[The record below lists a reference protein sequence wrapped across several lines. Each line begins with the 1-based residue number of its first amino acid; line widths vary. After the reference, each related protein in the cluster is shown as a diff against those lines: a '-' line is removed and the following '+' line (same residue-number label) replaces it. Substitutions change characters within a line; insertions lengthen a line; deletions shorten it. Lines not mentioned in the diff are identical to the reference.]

1 MKIPEDGNLPRITS
15 SGPNPCKLVIV
26 KVPDKFR
33 KRGESVY
40 QLSSL
45 KRDTAG
51 DEWPADKYTAKLF
64 PGFYKERK
72 KVKAKVNGKKMYTQN
87 KHMAS
92 SRRRRHN
99 QKKSWT
105 RGSHIHGRKARS
117 DKQEHQQNRSATDIE
132 PWLNP
137 EHIFQNSWNQPGVLQ
152 RIELDRSLNSSGETC
167 IPLYSQPYN
176 YPSNTNIYQNA
187 ALQLASNQMQQ
198 SLHGSN
204 LSHNLHG
211 STSFNDL
218 KGKHSVGLLGDA
230 PSHII
235 LSDRP
240 STSGYSAQSV
250 DPLPVNSQFSNSYH
264 RWENGHN
271 SVSRP
276 QHMANNQIR
285 NDVDNSR
292 REYYHGER
300 RNFWKE
306 PRDRNA
312 MHGRPYR
319 GKRNAYPRK

>member
-33 KRGESVY
+33 KQGESVY

-45 KRDTAG
+45 NRDTAG
-51 DEWPADKYTAKLF
+51 DEWPADKYISKLF
-64 PGFYKERK
+64 SGFYKERK
-72 KVKAKVNGKKMYTQN
+72 EIKAKVYGEMYARN

-92 SRRRRHN
+92 SEQHRHN
-99 QKKSWT
+99 PRKSRIRRSRTRGKKS
-105 RGSHIHGRKARS
+105 RS
-117 DKQEHQQNRSATDIE
+117 DKQEHQQKRSRTDIE

-137 EHIFQNSWNQPGVLQ
+137 EQVFQNSWNQPGVLQ

-211 STSFNDL
+211 STSLNDL

-235 LSDRP
+235 HSERP

-250 DPLPVNSQFSNSYH
+250 DPLPMNSQFNNSYR
-264 RWENGHN
+264 RWKNGRS

-292 REYYHGER
+292 REYYHGKR
-300 RNFWKE
+300 WNFWEE

-319 GKRNAYPRK
+319 GKRKA